1 MFKKFAILI
10 GFVLLFISG
19 TSLIH
24 ADNTVPVTL
33 FYGEGCPH
41 CAKEKLFLKDL
52 LQKYPEIKYQEY
64 EIYYSQNNSSL
75 LQKLAKSMKT
85 NSGGVPFLVVGSKS
99 FIGFAEGVTS
109 REIETQ
115 VQYCMNNPC
124 IDPVAA
130 LLAASPS
137 PTPRSTPTPSS
148 DAPLSIQVPLLGEL
162 DITKLSLPVL
172 TITLA
177 FLDGFNPCA
186 MWTLLFL
193 ISLLLG
199 MQDRRRMWIL
209 GSSFII
215 TSALVYFLFLSA
227 WLNLFLFL
235 GVVTWV
241 RWIIA
246 LVALGS
252 GTYYLYD
259 YCRNQSGCSV
269 MGDEK
274 RQAVFNKLKEITQ
287 KKQFFLALGG
297 IILLAIAVNLVE
309 LVCSA
314 GLPAVYTQVLSLS
327 NLASWQYYLYL
338 ALYILVF
345 MLDDLFIFFTAM
357 LTLKAVG
364 IESKYSRLSH
374 LIGGILMVIIGTLL
388 LFKPSWLMFG

>member
-1 MFKKFAILI
+1 
-10 GFVLLFISG
+10 
-19 TSLIH
+19 
-24 ADNTVPVTL
+24 
-33 FYGEGCPH
+33 
-41 CAKEKLFLKDL
+41 
-52 LQKYPEIKYQEY
+52 
-64 EIYYSQNNSSL
+64 
-75 LQKLAKSMKT
+75 
-85 NSGGVPFLVVGSKS
+85 
-99 FIGFAEGVTS
+99 
-109 REIETQ
+109 
-115 VQYCMNNPC
+115 
-124 IDPVAA
+124 
-130 LLAASPS
+130 
-137 PTPRSTPTPSS
+137 
-148 DAPLSIQVPLLGEL
+148 
-162 DITKLSLPVL
+162 
-172 TITLA
+172 
-177 FLDGFNPCA
+177 